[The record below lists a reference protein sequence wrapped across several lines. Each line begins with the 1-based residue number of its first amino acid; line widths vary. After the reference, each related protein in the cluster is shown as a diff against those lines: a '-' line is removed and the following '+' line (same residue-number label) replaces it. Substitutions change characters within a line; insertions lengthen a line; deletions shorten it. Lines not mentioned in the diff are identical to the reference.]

1 MAAEY
6 RSVQTG
12 MWREDEWFQT
22 LELDARL
29 FWMYLFTNPS
39 ASVAGIY
46 RLPLRTMA
54 FESGVDQDRIE
65 ELLAEFAKAGKAY
78 FANGVVWVRKMRE
91 YQLPG
96 KVSPQLQA
104 HIAREI
110 DKIPAGHLKDMYL
123 KAYGYPID
131 TVSIP
136 RLTDTETDTETET
149 DTDTE
154 TESER
159 GATFTPGPI
168 VARASVTR
176 SVGTKPNPKLSPQ
189 VNLFAKVTG
198 FYPARS
204 VHHIVDAAIDTRND
218 EALLRQCYEAWLLRG
233 FRKENLAWLTEWYTA
248 GGVPTTQ
255 RGNNGN
261 SGHTRADTRDG
272 YNIPA
277 GYEGLVNTD
286 VRTVTAP
293 DPWRDLLAEA
303 DALAPM
309 VRQTPQVKER
319 TLKQLTRKLDGMLA
333 ALPLPYDAA
342 LATLGERLA

>member
-1 MAAEY
+1 
-6 RSVQTG
+6 
-12 MWREDEWFQT
+12 
-22 LELDARL
+22 
-29 FWMYLFTNPS
+29 
-39 ASVAGIY
+39 
-46 RLPLRTMA
+46 
-54 FESGVDQDRIE
+54 
-65 ELLAEFAKAGKAY
+65 
-78 FANGVVWVRKMRE
+78 MR
-91 YQLPG
+91 YWIKLYT
-96 KVSPQLQA
+96 
-104 HIAREI
+104 EI
-110 DKIPAGHLKDMYL
+110 LKDPKM
-123 KAYGYPID
+123 G
-131 TVSIP
+131 
-136 RLTDTETDTETET
+136 RLTDRQFRTCINLFALAGEHDQEGALPSVADMSWTLRMDETELLDNLNELAKVGIVRCINDTWLVCKWQERQAKAPSAAPDKVLQRVHDYRQRQRNESVTTLQDEVKRGVTPPETETDIETETET
-149 DTDTE
+149 D

-159 GATFTPGPI
+159 GATFTPGPV

-176 SVGTKPNPKLSPQ
+176 TTGTKPNPKLSPQ

-233 FRKENLAWLTEWYTA
+233 FRKENLAWLTEWYTS
-248 GGVPTTQ
+248 GGVPTIQ
-255 RGNNGN
+255 RSNGNNG
-261 SGHTRADTRDG
+261 SSHTRADTRDG

-286 VRTVTAP
+286 ARTVTAP

-319 TLKQLTRKLDGMLA
+319 TLKQLARKLDGMLA
-333 ALPLPYDAA
+333 ALPVPYDAA